1 MNRGLTTE
9 EAERGVI
16 PTKQTK
22 SEWAAMHQ
30 ASRKAS
36 VDAVSRTVRQVLRES
51 HENR

>member
-22 SEWAAMHQ
+22 SEWAAMHE
-30 ASRKAS
+30 ASRKAML
-36 VDAVSRTVRQVLRES
+36 DALNRTVQQALREDA
-51 HENR
+51 